1 MGSSICLSDKGA
13 HNATKEIVEDADD
26 EGKCECDDDN
36 DERVGNRGVC
46 RWPRDML
53 EFGANVFEI
62 LQHSFGIKKPLQGLD
77 AESIACPQNRSSEE
91 KAREAFA
98 SRGPYKK
105 NFSTPGSPGSP
116 SRTGARSP

>member
-13 HNATKEIVEDADD
+13 HNATKEIVENADD

-36 DERVGNRGVC
+36 DQRVGDRGVS
-46 RWPRDML
+46 RGPGDMR

-62 LQHSFGIKKPLQGLD
+62 LQHSFGIKKPLPGLD

-91 KAREAFA
+91 KARGAFSFPA
-98 SRGPYKK
+98 SYQK
-105 NFSTPGSPGSP
+105 NFV
-116 SRTGARSP
+116 